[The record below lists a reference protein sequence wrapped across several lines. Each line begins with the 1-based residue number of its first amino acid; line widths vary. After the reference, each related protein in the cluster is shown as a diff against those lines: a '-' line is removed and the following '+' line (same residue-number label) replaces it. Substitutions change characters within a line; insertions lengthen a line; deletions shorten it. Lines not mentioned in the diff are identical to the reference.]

1 MRGEFSTISMRTPT
15 KASVALLF
23 WAALCFGYG
32 GSQPAGRHKPE
43 LGRSAASLKSSK
55 PGRAHASSR
64 KEKRSKKASWRR
76 GQQKMDSD
84 RARQVQEALIRE
96 HFLTGD
102 PNGVWDQRS
111 ENAMLRFQAANGWQ
125 TKVVPDSRA
134 LIKLGLGP
142 NQDHLLNPESAM
154 TSPLEPTSSSERVVP
169 AGAGEQT
176 APSDTKIAPTP
187 PGRTDPVSNPED

>member
-1 MRGEFSTISMRTPT
+1 MPT
-15 KASVALLF
+15 LTKTSVALLF
-23 WAALCFGYG
+23 CGVLCFGYG
-32 GSQPAGRHKPE
+32 WSQPASKPKHDS
-43 LGRSAASLKSSK
+43 GRSEASRKSSK
-55 PGRAHASSR
+55 PGRMQASSR
-64 KEKRSKKASWRR
+64 RRKRSKKASWRL

-96 HFLTGD
+96 HYLTGE

-111 ENAMLRFQAANGWQ
+111 QDAMIRFQATNGWQ

-154 TSPLEPTSSSERVVP
+154 TTTADAPASTPAQVP
-169 AGAGEQT
+169 AASGPIPAANQ
-176 APSDTKIAPTP
+176 PQ
-187 PGRTDPVSNPED
+187 R

>member
-1 MRGEFSTISMRTPT
+1 MRGEFSTISMQTLT
-15 KASVALLF
+15 KVSVVLLF

-32 GSQPAGRHKPE
+32 GSQPASRPRHDV
-43 LGRSAASLKSSK
+43 GRSAASLKSFG
-55 PGRAHASSR
+55 PGRVHASSR
-64 KEKRSKKASWRR
+64 KRRRSKRASWRR

-96 HFLTGD
+96 HYLTGD
-102 PNGVWDQRS
+102 PSGVWDQRS
-111 ENAMLRFQAANGWQ
+111 QDAMIRFQAANGWQ

-142 NQDHLLNPESAM
+142 KQDHLLNPESAM
-154 TSPLEPTSSSERVVP
+154 TSPVEPTSTSEHVAP

-176 APSDTKIAPTP
+176 APGGTKAAPP
-187 PGRTDPVSNPED
+187 PAGRADPVRSPQD